1 MNLLNGVIDERLA
14 LSALNDELGLAI
26 LQGTCGE
33 EDVLN
38 EAENTVV
45 LNDLGCSDLETLML
59 VF

>member
-14 LSALNDELGLAI
+14 FSALNDELGLAI
-26 LQGTCGE
+26 LQGTCGA